1 MKKKIN
7 PELLKEELKKFKF
20 LSEYDFY
27 TEKKSVPEYKEI
39 ILGDKSLEEADEEPE
54 NKVPSDDIGTEEM
67 PSDDIG
73 TEEMPLDAMGDS
85 DEVEIDVT
93 SLVKGSEEAKKSAD
107 VAKQNTETLLKKLD
121 DLETRM
127 ANMSSLENKIGE
139 LEKEFVKR
147 NPTPVEKLEM
157 RSLDSYPFNQKLSD
171 YWSKQEG
178 FYDVTDKNKEYVL
191 TKDDVNSTYSD
202 ASLKNTF
209 SIPDEEYD
217 EEDI

>member
-1 MKKKIN
+1 M
-7 PELLKEELKKFKF
+7 
-20 LSEYDFY
+20 
-27 TEKKSVPEYKEI
+27 
-39 ILGDKSLEEADEEPE
+39 
-54 NKVPSDDIGTEEM
+54 PSDDIGTEEM